1 METKI
6 ENKEDV
12 GGTER
17 SKESIHFGHLGI
29 ILACAVL
36 LSGVMFMKNGFT
48 LPKFHS
54 TPVAQYTY
62 EQAHA
67 EALAEAGRSDQ
78 NYGNDSETQLA
89 MLDPSLGEGQVAGA
103 STGTLADMG
112 IQPAEEI
119 WPQAS
124 LDQIPLKLIKNAST
138 EQMQGYK
145 EQLDQVETYYD
156 STGIFSSLDSE
167 DRALLESTATRAYTL
182 GSALLAMDVPEQFS
196 EYHKYKIISY
206 MQIKALLDG
215 QLGKSGAMDD
225 KEASLQIFSLLDKI
239 TRLKAEMLNKY
250 NFEL

>member
-1 METKI
+1 METKTQMQDT
-6 ENKEDV
+6 EAVQSGKEQ
-12 GGTER
+12 
-17 SKESIHFGHLGI
+17 IHFGHLGI
-29 ILACAVL
+29 IFACAIL
-36 LSGVMFMKNGFT
+36 LSGVMFMKNGFV
-48 LPKFHS
+48 LPKLR
-54 TPVAQYTY
+54 PAPAAQYTY

-67 EALAEAGRSDQ
+67 EALAEAGGSEQ
-78 NYGNDSETQLA
+78 NLGNDSQTQLA
-89 MLDPSLGEGQVAGA
+89 MLDPSLGEGRVAGA

-124 LDQIPLKLIKNAST
+124 LDQIPLKLVKNAST
-138 EQMQGYK
+138 EQMQSYK

-167 DRALLESTATRAYTL
+167 DKALLESTATRAYTL

-215 QLGKSGAMDD
+215 QLGKNGAMDD

-239 TRLKAEMLNKY
+239 TRLKTEIFNKY